1 MRLGNSLRALEE
13 HDVVTSF
20 ATALN
25 HRLARCPAGAG
36 TARCAVDSL
45 CAEED
50 SNLHPV
56 IADAGKVHSALRV
69 AERARTALPRNHHPV
84 WLTEFSWEAVGPR
97 GLSQTTQA
105 RYLTYGLY
113 AGVAPAHR
121 EGPVVGLPRP
131 PDPSNTFQGYA
142 GVYTRSSTVA
152 DDRPRPGLA
161 SSTFQ

>member
-1 MRLGNSLRALEE
+1 M
-13 HDVVTSF
+13 
-20 ATALN
+20 
-25 HRLARCPAGAG
+25 
-36 TARCAVDSL
+36 
-45 CAEED
+45 
-50 SNLHPV
+50 
-56 IADAGKVHSALRV
+56 HSALRV

-113 AGVAPAHR
+113 AAWRQRIAKALWWVFRDLA
-121 EGPVVGLPRP
+121 
-131 PDPSNTFQGYA
+131 DPSNTFQGYA
-142 GVYTRSSTVA
+142 GVYTRGSTVA